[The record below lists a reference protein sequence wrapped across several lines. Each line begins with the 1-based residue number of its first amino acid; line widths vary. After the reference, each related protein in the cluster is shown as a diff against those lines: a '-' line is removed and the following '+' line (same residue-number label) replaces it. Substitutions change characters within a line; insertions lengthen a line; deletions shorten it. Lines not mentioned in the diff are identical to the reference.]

1 MGNPY
6 VKPYVKDPSGGFDVP
21 YTPFEEYQEQFRDIF
36 DIKRENGIIEIR
48 MHSDHK
54 EAKWHHGMH
63 KGWSQ
68 ILYLVGQD
76 PENEVAIIGGTG
88 DYFIKGVNNEEQMA
102 WAKKQ
107 IEEGHADVLKRQQA
121 EFPYNTE
128 WTDGRALMHAV
139 VDYLPFPTIGVYNGP
154 SVGLS
159 CIATFCD
166 LTLCS
171 DQATFFEAHF
181 KTNMCPGD
189 GHLLSFQ
196 TLAGPKRAA
205 YLAYTGDEIDAQTAK
220 EWGMVNEVLPNDQL
234 YPRAWELAR
243 KIRKQSRYTT
253 RWTHDLVAK
262 PYREAVL
269 KDIDNHFALEIA
281 SQQTVSA
288 LGGDYNEGMDKN
300 MKYKD

>member
-6 VKPYVKDPSGGFDVP
+6 VKPYVVDPSGGFDVP
-21 YTPFEEYQEQFRDIF
+21 YTPFEEYQEQFKDIF

-48 MHSDHK
+48 MHSNHK
-54 EAKWHHGMH
+54 EASWHHGMH
-63 KGWSQ
+63 KGWAQ

-88 DYFIKGVNNEEQMA
+88 DYFIKETNKDFIEWN
-102 WAKKQ
+102 KKQ
-107 IEEGHADVLKRQQA
+107 LAAGKGSELQRQQT
-121 EFPYNTE
+121 EFYYKTE
-128 WTDGRALMHAV
+128 WGDGRALMHAV
-139 VDYLPFPTIGVYNGP
+139 VDNLPIPSIGVYNGP

-159 CIATFCD
+159 CIATMCD
-166 LTLCS
+166 LTLCAEE
-171 DQATFFEAHF
+171 ATFYEAHF
-181 KTNMCPGD
+181 KTNMVPGD

-196 TLAGPKRAA
+196 LLAGPKRAA

-220 EWGMVNEVLPNDQL
+220 EWGLVNEVLPREDL

-253 RWTHDLVAK
+253 RWTHDLVAR

-281 SQQTVSA
+281 SQQTVRGLSNF
-288 LGGDYNEGMDKN
+288 DYADAMDKN
-300 MKYKD
+300 MKYE